1 MNYLFKIAQAFF
13 INIDRLCGTQFKPFA
28 GNLYRYGIRCISPF
42 RRRLDP
48 LVIRLAYSLGFN
60 RSKKIK
66 LHLGCGHKHFDGY
79 INMDLWLNEAVDV
92 VGDITK
98 LPWPDDTAN
107 VLESYHVIEHLPH
120 PKVPL
125 ILKEWFRVLE
135 RGGRM
140 VLECPHFDETV
151 KEYLIGNESRLE
163 NIFGHQR
170 FPGDAHMFGYTPQRL
185 IRLLEQAGFKNFN
198 QTPPQSSQA
207 LEEPSFRIECCK

>member
-1 MNYLFKIAQAFF
+1 MNFLFKIVKALLL
-13 INIDRLCGTQFKPFA
+13 NIDKRCGTQFIKFFGA
-28 GNLYRYGIRCISPF
+28 FYRNGMRLISPL

-48 LVIRLAYSLGFN
+48 LAIKLVYRLIFK

-79 INMDLWLNEAVDV
+79 VNMDLWLNEAVDV
-92 VGDITK
+92 VGDITR
-98 LPWPDDTAN
+98 LPWPDDTAT

-135 RGGRM
+135 PGGSL
-140 VLECPHFDETV
+140 VLECPHFDDTV
-151 KEYLIGNESRLE
+151 KEYLAGNESRLE

-185 IRLLEQAGFKNFN
+185 IRLLEQAGFKNFS
-198 QTPPQSSQA
+198 QTQPQSSQA
-207 LEEPSFRIECCK
+207 LEEPSFRIECSK